1 MPSGVEY
8 PVLQVGRTTLAA
20 APFGE
25 QGIVLSLQ
33 TSRPATE
40 MLNFRIA
47 LFKFLRQARLP
58 FLLDVIPAVKT
69 VTLIFDTYEMV
80 IRGYRHPL
88 NQAMECLRYALAKFQ
103 ESEDYL
109 IVRRLRIPVC
119 YDPGLAPDL
128 AALAKIKNLNI
139 DQIVNLHCAATY
151 RVLMLGFLP
160 GFAYMGFVPKILET
174 GRHAQPRKNVEAG
187 SVGIAGN
194 QTGIYPLPSPGG
206 WFIIGR
212 TPLQIFL
219 PQQNEPTL
227 FQPGDEVQ
235 FYAITREEF
244 NSFSDTEYNPL
255 LG

>member
-1 MPSGVEY
+1 MPSGAEY
-8 PVLQVGRTTLAA
+8 PVLQAGGTTLDA

-40 MLNFRIA
+40 TLNFRIA
-47 LFKFLRQARLP
+47 LFNFLRQARLP

-69 VTLIFDTYEMV
+69 VTLIFDTYEMAQ
-80 IRGYRHPL
+80 RGYRHPF
-88 NQAMECLRYALAKFQ
+88 NQALEWLREALAKFQ
-103 ESEDYL
+103 EGENPTA
-109 IVRRLRIPVC
+109 VRRLRIPVC

-128 AALAKIKNLNI
+128 TALAEIKNLNI
-139 DQIVNLHCAATY
+139 DQIANLHCAATY

-174 GRHAQPRKNVEAG
+174 GRHAQPRKTVEAG

-235 FYAITREEF
+235 FCAISREEF
-244 NSFSDTEYNPL
+244 NNFSESNYNPF
-255 LG
+255 